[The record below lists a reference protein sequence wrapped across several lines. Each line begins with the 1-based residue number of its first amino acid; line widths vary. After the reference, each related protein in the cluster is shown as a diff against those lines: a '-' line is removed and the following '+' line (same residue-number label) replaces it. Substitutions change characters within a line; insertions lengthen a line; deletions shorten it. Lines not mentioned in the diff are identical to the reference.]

1 MKYMYDAFQLNNGVE
16 NPCIGFGTF
25 KAADSKSAEIIRTA
39 IDAGY
44 RYFDTA
50 LSRCSFLARPSISLG
65 SASAIL

>member
-1 MKYMYDAFQLNNGVE
+1 MKDMYDAFQLNNGVE

-50 LSRCSFLARPSISLG
+50 SFMERKDIWPRQSKPAV
-65 SASAIL
+65 

>member
-1 MKYMYDAFQLNNGVE
+1 MKDMYDAFQLNNGVE

-44 RYFDTA
+44 RYFHPLA
-50 LSRCSFLARPSISLG
+50 LAGRRL
-65 SASAIL
+65 

>member
-1 MKYMYDAFQLNNGVE
+1 MKDMYDAFQLNNGVE

-44 RYFDTA
+44 RIF
-50 LSRCSFLARPSISLG
+50 
-65 SASAIL
+65 